1 MRRRAF
7 GGIHSGL
14 AGRFCK
20 CRFGP
25 VVLSK
30 DQTKEIV
37 ELLRRHVN
45 PEAIYLFGSQ
55 ARRQALANSSDVDL
69 CLIVSDA
76 EEPYRRTVEAYQ
88 ALQKLPF
95 PKDIITRRR
104 SRFEERA
111 AWPLSLEHDVKRNG
125 RLLYSA

>member
-1 MRRRAF
+1 MVTQM
-7 GGIHSGL
+7 IL
-14 AGRFCK
+14 TE
-20 CRFGP
+20 
-25 VVLSK
+25 

-55 ARRQALANSSDVDL
+55 AGRQALEKNSDVDL

-76 EEPYRRTVEAYQ
+76 EEPYRRTVDAYQ

-104 SRFEERA
+104 SRFEERS
-111 AWPLSLEHDVKRNG
+111 AWPFSLEHDVKRNG